1 MSEFNVERFQ
11 AAARRFQLFFAELRN
26 AFVEREDV
34 LAQMAFGLLSKEHVL
49 LTGPPGTAKSQL
61 ASSVLGRVVCETS
74 GTPSLFARQITE
86 STVQTDLI
94 GPIDFKNLTETGRT
108 THFTDEGMLGS
119 AHAFLDEV
127 FDGRD
132 MLLRSALNVLQE
144 RELKQG
150 NVVTRGRIESAL
162 MTSNRYIS
170 EVLEESRETLLA
182 FVDRIAFVGFVPR
195 GFSDPTQ
202 LARILRKRMSA
213 DGKLEL
219 DALLTIQDL
228 DVLQAA
234 VENVWVA
241 PELCDLLAELLTT
254 YDTEVGL
261 AVRAD
266 PSFLPTRYVSTRTA
280 VRSASLLRAACVY
293 EFTMGAQTRK
303 LEASQAD
310 LGWLRLHLL
319 LSGPSPVQAQ
329 TILEKEVDAA
339 ERRQLQILLREREIF
354 DACLRKLPSRA
365 LASRPRKPPPLP
377 VRSRQQPAPSGPAS
391 VSGGDAASSS
401 SQRTPSAPSGDAAS
415 ARPLDAL
422 ASLEL
427 RVDEAIDGDDTRALV
442 AAMSEVA
449 AAGRGGDAD
458 RARAHELLARATSSL
473 AARGMKAALH
483 LPEPGTNLVRS
494 VRDLVDLAASL
505 EDGTASMHPTARW
518 MHERALRFLEETA
531 LFVPSL
537 SARTLAELSSTD
549 AFDASTKSEGLFT
562 SLEELVDLRQR
573 LLSTSASRGLEPDDD
588 AWGRVLD
595 RAADELVAVWSR
607 GFVDEVGQHFEESG
621 SKSVSAL
628 LQPLAPSIEL
638 LDDVDARFRK
648 VTGRKSAVKDRV
660 IGPRLLSL
668 VEVALLRG
676 NTSAREE
683 LVSEVSATA
692 SAIASHGLRGAIR
705 VEQWVNFVARAL
717 IRGQAEIARATGT
730 GLDGYRELRSR
741 EQRVPLACTLAEIAL
756 SVDPSTA
763 SSEGE
768 GSGSALPKVLGMLE
782 DELRAQVVHADL
794 ARVDRA
800 LDYLEAWW
808 ATVSPADPARPTMK
822 ELATL
827 IDSKVLGV
835 VFEESALARFA
846 LETRLVEEL
855 LPQSSPEVETLHGR
869 IEALFERIRKTSLE
883 VAAERSGA
891 RWANVSRPR

>member
-1 MSEFNVERFQ
+1 MSEVDPERFQ
-11 AAARRFQLFFAELRN
+11 AAARRFQQFFTELRA

-34 LAQMAFGLLSKEHVL
+34 LTQMAFGLLSKEHVL

-61 ASSVLGRVVCETS
+61 ASSVLGRIVCETS
-74 GTPSLFARQITE
+74 GTASLFARQITE

-150 NVVTRGRIESAL
+150 NVVTRGRIECAL

-202 LARILRKRMSA
+202 LARILRKRMGA
-213 DGKLEL
+213 GGRLAL

-234 VENVWVA
+234 VEDVWVA
-241 PELCDLLAELLTT
+241 PELCDLLAELLTA
-254 YDTEVGL
+254 YDTEIAL
-261 AVRAD
+261 AARSD

-293 EFTMGAQTRK
+293 ELAMGSQTRK

-319 LSGPSPVQAQ
+319 LSGPTPTQAE
-329 TILEKEVDAA
+329 TILTREVDAA

-354 DACLRKLPSRA
+354 DACLRKLPMRA
-365 LASRPRKPPPLP
+365 LSARPRRPPPLP
-377 VRSRQQPAPSGPAS
+377 APRGPRASTSEGAPSHPP
-391 VSGGDAASSS
+391 
-401 SQRTPSAPSGDAAS
+401 PSAPSREPAS
-415 ARPLDAL
+415 APTSDVL
-422 ASLEL
+422 AELEA
-427 RVDEAIDGDDTRALV
+427 RIGEAIERDDTGTLV
-442 AAMSEVA
+442 AAMRDVA
-449 AAGRGGDAD
+449 ATGRGGDD
-458 RARAHELLARATSSL
+458 ERARAHDLLARATTSR
-473 AARGMKAALH
+473 AVRGMKAALH
-483 LPEPGTNLVRS
+483 LPQPGTNLVRA
-494 VRDLVDLAASL
+494 VKDLVELAASL

-537 SARTLAELSSTD
+537 SARTLSELSSPE
-549 AFDASTKSEGLFT
+549 AFEARTKSEGLFAN
-562 SLEELVDLRQR
+562 LEELVGLRRR
-573 LLSTSASRGLEPDDD
+573 LLSTSASRGLEPDDEGW
-588 AWGRVLD
+588 ARVLD

-607 GFVDEVGQHFEESG
+607 GFVDEVGQHLRDGEA
-621 SKSVSAL
+621 KSVSAML
-628 LQPLAPSIEL
+628 KPLGPSIEL
-638 LDDVDARFRK
+638 LDEIDARFHR
-648 VTGRKSAVKDRV
+648 VTGRSSAVKDRV
-660 IGPRLLSL
+660 IGPRLLEL

-676 NTSAREE
+676 RTSTRDE

-692 SAIASHGLRGAIR
+692 NALVKHGLRGAIR
-705 VEQWVNFVARAL
+705 VDQWVGFVARAL
-717 IRGQAEIARATGT
+717 VRGHPEAPDTAFA
-730 GLDGYRELRSR
+730 GLEGYRELRAR

-756 SVDPSTA
+756 SVEPSTA
-763 SSEGE
+763 ATHDEG
-768 GSGSALPKVLGMLE
+768 GAGTLPKVLGMLDE
-782 DELRAQVVHADL
+782 ELRAQVVGADL

-800 LDYLEAWW
+800 VDYLETWW
-808 ATVSPADPARPTMK
+808 ASVAPLNPARPTMK

-827 IDSKVLGV
+827 VGSQLLGV

-855 LPQSSPEVETLHGR
+855 LPQSSPEVEALHGR
-869 IEALFERIRKTSLE
+869 IESLFERVRKTSLE
-883 VAAERSGA
+883 VAAERAGA
-891 RWANVSRPR
+891 RWADLSRQR